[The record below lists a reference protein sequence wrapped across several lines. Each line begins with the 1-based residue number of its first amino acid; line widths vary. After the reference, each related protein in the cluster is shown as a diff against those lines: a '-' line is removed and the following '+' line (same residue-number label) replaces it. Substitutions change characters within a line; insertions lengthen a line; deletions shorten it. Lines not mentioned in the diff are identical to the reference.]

1 MTKTQQYWAERQE
14 QKIKDLEHDWNELKY
29 MRGGEEEDPMK
40 IIEAEM
46 AQYKPAIR
54 DAVISNFSSKTADEV
69 MTAAGKELVKEQI
82 TEDVNAIFAG
92 QREVLRVSFGQFI
105 IQ

>member
-1 MTKTQQYWAERQE
+1 MNAPPEEK
-14 QKIKDLEHDWNELKY
+14 
-29 MRGGEEEDPMK
+29 GGHGGHGDDDDPMK
-40 IIEAEM
+40 RVEAEM

-54 DAVISNFSSKTADEV
+54 DAVISNFSSKTADEIS
-69 MTAAGKELVKEQI
+69 TAAGKELVKEQI

-92 QREVLRVSFGQFI
+92 EREVIRVSFGQFI